1 MQFVKSKTH
10 NMAQAARIAL
20 LALIVLVVAPA
31 SQLHAQTSNRAGI
44 VISYGDSYTP
54 YCVSFTKETITG
66 FELLDEVRKQ
76 YALILSIE
84 PFGGNLGNAICGI
97 NGVGCTRP
105 QESCF
110 CECEGPTCMYWSYW
124 QQKNGAWEYAGRGS
138 SSSAVRNGDVQGWS
152 WSTGVIDQN
161 ADNKPPDITFNAICN
176 PTPTPTVSPTPTATA
191 TGQPTGTPTATA
203 TQTSEPSTSTPTP
216 IPSATLT
223 PTPGPTPTDTP
234 TPIATPTIL
243 RFDVD
248 RPSVAFGESATLT
261 WDVANADT
269 VLLRY
274 PGAEEQV
281 PAQGSKVVAPQQ
293 ATTYTLFTASA
304 VGNNEATLFVDVAA
318 VFSAPTADPATAA
331 QSPPE
336 PSPTETWTP
345 EPTVTPIPADTPAPP
360 PTGTPLPPDT
370 PTPEQVAAAAPPP
383 VVVITVVVT
392 PVSPSPLNTPQGQF
406 QPAVVL
412 LDPAAGLP
420 ATPAV
425 SAEGGERMERLFLVS
440 GLALVF
446 GAPLLFGGIW
456 FVVWSIWRRK

>member
-10 NMAQAARIAL
+10 NMAQATLIAL

-31 SQLHAQTSNRAGI
+31 SAVHAQMPNRAGI
-44 VISYGDSYTP
+44 V
-54 YCVSFTKETITG
+54 VSFGENSVEAQCVTFPADRDTISG
-66 FELLDEVRKQ
+66 YELLERSDFDFIPQ
-76 YALILSIE
+76 S
-84 PFGGNLGNAICGI
+84 FGGMGAAICSIGDT
-97 NGVGCTRP
+97 GCP
-105 QESCF
+105 HDDCF
-110 CECEGPTCMYWSYW
+110 CQCKSATCTYWSYW

-161 ADNKPPDITFNAICN
+161 ADNKPPDITFDAICN

-191 TGQPTGTPTATA
+191 TGQPTGTPTATP
-203 TQTSEPSTSTPTP
+203 TQTREPSASTPTP

-370 PTPEQVAAAAPPP
+370 PTPEQVAAAAAPP

-392 PVSPSPLNTPQGQF
+392 PVSPSPLNTPQGQL

-425 SAEGGERMERLFLVS
+425 SAEGGERLERLFLVS